1 MWLSG
6 CCGEFRHLQSHFIL
20 GNVMFKLVF
29 ILSLDDPAISTNNS
43 LTLKNPKVIEHKLM
57 VLNLGFLNVTQ
68 TQPSCEEYKPLLC
81 QKFKTSTRYAG
92 FLPEGKLTG
101 WVG

>member
-43 LTLKNPKVIEHKLM
+43 LTLKNHKVVEHKLM

-68 TQPSCEEYKPLLC
+68 TQSSCEKSISQYSAKSL
-81 QKFKTSTRYAG
+81 R
-92 FLPEGKLTG
+92 LPPGMLVSSQRES
-101 WVG
+101 